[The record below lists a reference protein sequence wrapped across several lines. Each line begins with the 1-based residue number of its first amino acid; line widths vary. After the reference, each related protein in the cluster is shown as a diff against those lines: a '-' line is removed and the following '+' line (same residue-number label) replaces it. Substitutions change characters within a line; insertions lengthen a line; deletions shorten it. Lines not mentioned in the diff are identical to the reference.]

1 MMYVDTRLNSCLTW
15 DNHWASWGL
24 LVLVSSAPF
33 CPLRFQPFLIPYHSS
48 VQPCFTHLQTLVLSS
63 SVTRQKSNYPPSH
76 YHLPSI
82 TMPFIIHRNAETKRP
97 PTWTREETPTNFR
110 NNILLPPNEI
120 PYGILCQW
128 YPSRIVLPTASLTF
142 LADHSPSPPSATKI
156 LEQHS
161 PSITFVCA
169 EQLYMFGKALNFS
182 DGDTCSRILATPDPK
197 DQKHLGQRV
206 KHYNEFKWSRVKS
219 RVVVVGNWY
228 KFREKGRLRDSLL
241 ETGERELCEA
251 SPVDRVWGIGFG
263 AEDAEDNR
271 EGS

>member
-1 MMYVDTRLNSCLTW
+1 
-15 DNHWASWGL
+15 
-24 LVLVSSAPF
+24 
-33 CPLRFQPFLIPYHSS
+33 
-48 VQPCFTHLQTLVLSS
+48 
-63 SVTRQKSNYPPSH
+63 
-76 YHLPSI
+76 
-82 TMPFIIHRNAETKRP
+82 
-97 PTWTREETPTNFR
+97 
-110 NNILLPPNEI
+110 
-120 PYGILCQW
+120 
-128 YPSRIVLPTASLTF
+128 
-142 LADHSPSPPSATKI
+142 
-156 LEQHS
+156 
-161 PSITFVCA
+161 
-169 EQLYMFGKALNFS
+169 MFGKALNFS

-271 EGS
+271 EDWGESRLGKAIMVVRGRLRGLLEVEEGGGKVEWEWDGADGNGDQTEETIEGGQENEV